1 MADASIIDIGGVQWD
16 VKDKQ
21 ARNDIETI
29 KQLFTVESLPGIDIT
44 LNNGYSASISQIWD
58 IQKYGKLYMGLISIN
73 DLRGNNIGTNETA
86 IFGKINIS
94 MKSNV
99 YAMGIDFST
108 SVPIRISLN
117 KNGQLSVLESVG
129 VRNGNNRLR
138 IPIIWIVQ

>member
-1 MADASIIDIGGVQWD
+1 MADVSIIDIGGTQWN
-16 VKDKQ
+16 VKDKE

-29 KQLFTVESLPGIDIT
+29 KQLLTVEPLPGINIT

-86 IFGKINIS
+86 VFGKINVS
-94 MKSNV
+94 MKANT

-108 SVPIRISLN
+108 SVPIRISIN
-117 KNGQLSVLESVG
+117 KIGQLSIMESIG

-138 IPIIWIVQ
+138 IPIIWIVE